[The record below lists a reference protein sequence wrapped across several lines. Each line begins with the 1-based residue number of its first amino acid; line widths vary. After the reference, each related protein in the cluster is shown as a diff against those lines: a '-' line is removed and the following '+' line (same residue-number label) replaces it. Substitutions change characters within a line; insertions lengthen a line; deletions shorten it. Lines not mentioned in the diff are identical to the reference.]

1 VYIGDPADGNILLE
15 PAAAAVGVTVSG
27 SAFPQPHLGKPIKLT
42 KTQLKIAI
50 GAEILQAGLQGDPP
64 LIHDGMQVP
73 SNLTFVLA
81 GVNTAEKQHVFTA
94 SATQTIH
101 VKNGQAQ
108 PLTAVVPLPDTTWHP
123 SPSTAN
129 VVFGE
134 KSMTI
139 TAGIQLG
146 TLAATAVFDCHPA
159 PRLLLSPPIVYKGVP
174 PPTPPTTAEP
184 TLTPAAVTT
193 TTMVVTDPTQTGSG
207 GSGSLPRTGASWVL
221 LLVVAGAAIDIG
233 IALIGATRRR
243 HRA

>member
-27 SAFPQPHLGKPIKLT
+27 SAFPQPHLGEPIKLT

-50 GAEILQAGLQGDPP
+50 GADILQAGLQGDPP

-73 SNLTFVLA
+73 SKLQFVFTGA
-81 GVNTAEKQHVFTA
+81 NTTEKQHVFTA

-108 PLTAVVPLPDTTWHP
+108 PLTAVVPLPATTWHP
-123 SPSTAN
+123 SPKNAD

-139 TAGIQLG
+139 TASIMLG

-159 PRLLLSPPIVYKGVP
+159 PRLLLSPAIVDEGAP
-174 PPTPPTTAEP
+174 PPTTTTVP
-184 TLTPAAVTT
+184 STVTTAAVTT
-193 TTMVVTDPTQTGSG
+193 TTTVVTDPGQTGSG
-207 GSGSLPRTGASWVL
+207 GGSLPRTGASWVL
-221 LLVVAGAAIDIG
+221 LLVLAAAAIDIG
-233 IALIGATRRR
+233 IVMVGATRRR
-243 HRA
+243 FRHR